1 MPKILISKSMRQ
13 IDLCLEHNNKIKI
26 FITNMFLKINKMKL
40 IKIKVTHPF

>member
-1 MPKILISKSMRQ
+1 MRQ

-26 FITNMFLKINKMKL
+26 FITNMQVFKDKQKEL